1 METEDVPEEYVDLL
15 QTLIKMNVKPKGK
28 NPQEIKAWMKAFVE
42 QDSEDTDI
50 HPDIKPVIHIQG
62 ATGPWHL
69 KLRIFSGSSVSKP
82 GKGEATYDMWR
93 HEILCCMNQNVY
105 SKDVILSAVHKSL
118 SGEAA
123 RVIMLLGEHAE
134 LPQIIAKLDSIYG
147 VIDDK
152 TDVMTDFYN
161 AKQMSDENVAT
172 WSCRLEEILGKA
184 ILIGKVKKAESDDML
199 HDKLWKGL
207 KPELKHQCQYER
219 ENFKSFDELRIALRK
234 LERDFQ
240 SDTTITPKQKQLSK
254 QGVGLEQEQQDS
266 ELKGIIKQMSKMN
279 TRLEMIEQGQQSRGR
294 GTFRSREDQPKYR
307 LQNSNDRNTRYQHP
321 SPPSYRNPGQPPRIQ
336 SPNFR
341 PRFQSSNFRPRFQSP
356 NFRPRYNTPAT
367 YKPTTCYRCGWE
379 GHMAIGCTAIVHKDG
394 HPLN

>member
-62 ATGPWHL
+62 ATGPWNL
-69 KLRIFSGSSVSKP
+69 KLQIFSGSSVSKP

-219 ENFKSFDELRIALRK
+219 ENLKSFDELRIALRK

-266 ELKGIIKQMSKMN
+266 ELKGIIKQTSKMN

-321 SPPSYRNPGQPPRIQ
+321 NPPSYRNQGQPPRIQ

-341 PRFQSSNFRPRFQSP
+341 PRFQSPNFRPRFQSP
-356 NFRPRYNTPAT
+356 KFRPRYNTPTT
-367 YKPTTCYRCGWE
+367 YKRP
-379 GHMAIGCTAIVHKDG
+379 HVIDVDG
-394 HPLN
+394 RDTWR